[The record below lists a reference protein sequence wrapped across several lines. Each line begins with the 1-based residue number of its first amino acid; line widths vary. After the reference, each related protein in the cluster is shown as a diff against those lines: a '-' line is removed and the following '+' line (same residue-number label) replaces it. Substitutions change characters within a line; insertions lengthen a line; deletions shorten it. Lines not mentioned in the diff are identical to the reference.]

1 VERQLTRI
9 PPGLVTVGDDVV
21 LKAARLYSQLF
32 EWDGE
37 CYGGTRFTRD
47 GKAIICNSDLTEI
60 EET

>member
-1 VERQLTRI
+1 
-9 PPGLVTVGDDVV
+9 LVTVGDDVV